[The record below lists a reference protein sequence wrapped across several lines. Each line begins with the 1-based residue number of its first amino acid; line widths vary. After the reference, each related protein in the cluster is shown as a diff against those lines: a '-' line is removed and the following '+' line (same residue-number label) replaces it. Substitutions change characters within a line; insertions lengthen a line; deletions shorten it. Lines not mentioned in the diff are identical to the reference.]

1 MDIKKINLEGAEKLA
16 KPYCVKNGV
25 KVGLTDSD
33 PGDAMR
39 FQSEDKPRVA
49 NDHRSNAKV
58 RVAGPSKYHNTFPR
72 KGY

>member
-58 RVAGPSKYHNTFPR
+58 RVLARASTTMRFFS